1 MPLNFVMDPVRALLL
16 AGLIFHKALWEVL
29 KKRAPAGTRAVKA
42 KQPLPQRITK
52 VIKIAILLG
61 IIAQTMTPVLFP
73 IEDSSGLLRPLGV
86 ALSLFGLGVAV
97 MGRLHLGDNWLDI
110 EAAGVKGEQRTVA
123 NGIYAY
129 IRHPIYTG
137 DLFLL
142 LGLELALGSWLF
154 LGVFILALAVLRQAV
169 EEERKLIES
178 LPGYASYCQRTRRF
192 IPFVV

>member
-1 MPLNFVMDPVRALLL
+1 MPFNLVIDPVRVLLL
-16 AGLIFHKALWEVL
+16 AGLVFHKALWEVM
-29 KKRAPAGTRAVKA
+29 KKRTTLAPGAAKA
-42 KQPLPQRITK
+42 KQPLPQLLTK
-52 VIKIAILLG
+52 FIKIAILLG
-61 IIAQTMTPVLFP
+61 IAVQTVTPTIFP
-73 IEDSSGLLRPLGV
+73 IADQSELLRPVGV
-86 ALSLFGLGVAV
+86 AIYLFGLAVAV

-110 EAAGVKGEQRTVA
+110 EAAGVKREQNTVA
-123 NGIYAY
+123 HGIYAY

-154 LGVFILALAVLRQAV
+154 LGVFVLALAVLRQAV
-169 EEERKLIES
+169 VEERKLMES